1 MTLQTKINELKQLY
15 PSLTKGVNDEI
26 VVLSDEEYE
35 ETIALWAENELAK
48 EAELVEAQAKAAQKA
63 ALLDRLGITKD
74 EAKLLL
80 A

>member
-48 EAELVEAQAKAAQKA
+48 EAELAQAEAKAAQKA
-63 ALLDRLGITKD
+63 ALLDRLGITED